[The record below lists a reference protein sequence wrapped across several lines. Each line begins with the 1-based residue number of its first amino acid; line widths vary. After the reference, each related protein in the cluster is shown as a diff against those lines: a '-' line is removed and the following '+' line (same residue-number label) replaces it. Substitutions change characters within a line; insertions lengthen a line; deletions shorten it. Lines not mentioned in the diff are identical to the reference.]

1 MVDVVPLC
9 SGISNLFSMKSYS
22 KYLLLAAGLAALYFV
37 STNHEQ
43 LLSFGCN
50 QVETDDIVIA
60 EEYPVGSDSYSEN
73 RTSSG
78 RYQGVN
84 YSKLSDWQNFVRAT
98 VDNYQGEDCINK
110 LYAYSDRHAIDK
122 NFNRVG
128 FINELL
134 KLKGDVYELN
144 FIMCNIYSRAIGISE
159 TVFLDEISSFELTD
173 LHKEFFYSAVVT
185 SPVIQDADTDK
196 LKQFL
201 ENSPDVILNRYLSSI
216 IKNRLN

>member
-1 MVDVVPLC
+1 
-9 SGISNLFSMKSYS
+9 MKSYS
-22 KYLLLAAGLAALYFV
+22 KCFFLVAGFV
-37 STNHEQ
+37 VLIFITANHTQ
-43 LLSFGCN
+43 LLSFRDK
-50 QVETDDIVIA
+50 QDATDDSVVNTEA
-60 EEYPVGSDSYSEN
+60 SPEGSDLYFKN
-73 RTSSG
+73 QTSSG

-84 YSKLSDWQNFVRAT
+84 YSELSDWKIFVQAT

-110 LYAYSDRHAIDK
+110 LYAYSDRHAIDG

-144 FIMCNIYSRAIGISE
+144 FIMCNIYSRVIDIPV
-159 TVFLDEISSFELTD
+159 TVFLDEISSFKLTN